1 MAVTTSTFNE
11 RFTELANETKEKSLY
26 KKLRAI
32 ETATGI
38 PATTLRKYYISPKD
52 DELKNPD
59 NRIKMPKIEVIT
71 KLAAYFQVSM
81 QYLSGESDVRN
92 ADVNAILKSKS
103 AIGIVDVVIENV
115 MAINDF
121 TTRSTYI
128 TGLEYLLQ
136 DIQGDRKDDTRQ
148 PYHLLYL
155 IGKYFTYL
163 HGLRQSVVSPADI
176 KDLQLILS
184 RQNVT
189 PATMKDMLEKISSSS
204 TDQESDPS
212 LQLLNEIMDEL
223 KVVRSHIDQMQE
235 VVLKA
240 LVEECKKQAG
250 NTIDITDL
258 DKSALDHAF
267 THEL

>member
-1 MAVTTSTFNE
+1 MTVMTSTFNE
-11 RFTELANETKEKSLY
+11 RFTELANEMDETSQY
-26 KKLRAI
+26 KKWEVLAR
-32 ETATGI
+32 ETGI
-38 PATTLRKYYISPKD
+38 PQKTLRKYYIGKHD
-52 DELKNPD
+52 DDDKE
-59 NRIKMPKIEVIT
+59 NRITMPKLDVII
-71 KLAAYFQVSM
+71 KLADYFKVDPL
-81 QYLSGESDVRN
+81 YLAGYSDVRN
-92 ADVNAILKSKS
+92 ADVNAILKAKN
-103 AIGIVDVVIENV
+103 ATGIVDVLLENV
-115 MAINDF
+115 MTINDY

-128 TGLEYLLQ
+128 IGLAYLLQ
-136 DIQGDRKDDTRQ
+136 DIQGDGKNDTRQ

-189 PATMKDMLEKISSSS
+189 PATMKDMLEKIANGS

-223 KVVRSHIDQMQE
+223 KVVRSYIDQMQE

-240 LVEECKKQAG
+240 LVEQCKKQER

-258 DKSALDHAF
+258 DESALDYAIEHK
-267 THEL
+267 L